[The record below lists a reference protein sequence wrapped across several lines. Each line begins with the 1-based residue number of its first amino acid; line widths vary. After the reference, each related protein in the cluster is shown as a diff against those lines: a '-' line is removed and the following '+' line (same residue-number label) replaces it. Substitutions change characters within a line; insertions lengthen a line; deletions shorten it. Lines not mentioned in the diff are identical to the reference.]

1 MLNSPCWTNFM
12 IRTNDI
18 SFDGV
23 NIEASSNN
31 ASALPKNTDGWDTLN
46 VKGISVTNSR
56 VNIGDDCFSP
66 KPNTSDIYVKNL
78 WCNGTHGVSMG
89 SIGQYPGV
97 LDYIE
102 NAYIENVTML
112 NAENGA
118 RLKSWAG
125 PNVGYGYINN
135 VTYDGMYVEN
145 VDWPIVLDACY
156 FNINET
162 VCAAQPSKV
171 NITNILFKNIHGV
184 SSGKE
189 GVDVASLVCSPAAV
203 CENIRLENIDL
214 KSPEN
219 PDEQGVVL
227 CDGIADGV
235 GVPCVANTTAKA

>member
-1 MLNSPCWTNFM
+1 M

-18 SFDGV
+18 SFDDV
-23 NIEASSNN
+23 NIEATSNN
-31 ASALPKNTDGWDTLN
+31 ASALPKNTDGWDTMN

-66 KPNTSDIYVKNL
+66 KPNTSDIYVKDL

-112 NAENGA
+112 NAQNGA

-135 VTYDGMYVEN
+135 ITYDGMYIEN

-156 FNINET
+156 F
-162 VCAAQPSKV
+162 
-171 NITNILFKNIHGV
+171 
-184 SSGKE
+184 
-189 GVDVASLVCSPAAV
+189 
-203 CENIRLENIDL
+203 
-214 KSPEN
+214 
-219 PDEQGVVL
+219 QGQHH
-227 CDGIADGV
+227 
-235 GVPCVANTTAKA
+235 